1 MDIVTAAVRDCMPRW
16 LAVLGH
22 AVLRVTVFL
31 DNLYNYLINMPKIT
45 FIAFGGERRTVE
57 VASGTTLMRAATD
70 NRVDGIDGDCGGN
83 CACATCH
90 VYIDP
95 DWADRVGARTPCE
108 ADMLN
113 LVAELRD
120 TSRLACQIDVDASLD
135 GLIVATPESQH

>member
-1 MDIVTAAVRDCMPRW
+1 
-16 LAVLGH
+16 
-22 AVLRVTVFL
+22 
-31 DNLYNYLINMPKIT
+31 MPKIT
-45 FIAFGGERRTVE
+45 LISFEGNQRTVE

-70 NRVDGIDGDCGGN
+70 NRVGGIDGDCGGN

-90 VYIDP
+90 VYVDSA
-95 DWADRVGARTPCE
+95 WADRLSMRSACE

-120 TSRLACQIDVDASLD
+120 TSRLACQIEIDASLD

>member
-1 MDIVTAAVRDCMPRW
+1 MLGVRDLTACDMGTPVW
-16 LAVLGH
+16 LI
-22 AVLRVTVFL
+22 R
-31 DNLYNYLINMPKIT
+31 DNIYNYLIDMPKIT
-45 FIAFGGERRTVE
+45 FISFDGQRRTVE
-57 VASGTTLMRAATD
+57 VAAGTTLMRAATD
-70 NRVDGIDGDCGGN
+70 HRVEGIDGDCGGN

-95 DWADRVGARTPCE
+95 VWADRVGARTACE
-108 ADMLN
+108 VDMLN

>member
-1 MDIVTAAVRDCMPRW
+1 LTSILGVRDLTVCDTGTPVW
-16 LAVLGH
+16 LI
-22 AVLRVTVFL
+22 R
-31 DNLYNYLINMPKIT
+31 DNIYNYLIDMPKIT
-45 FIAFGGERRTVE
+45 FIAFDGQRRTVE

-70 NRVDGIDGDCGGN
+70 HRVEGIDGDCGGN

-95 DWADRVGARTPCE
+95 VWADRVGARTACE
-108 ADMLN
+108 VDMLN

-135 GLIVATPESQH
+135 GLIVTTPESQH